1 MDFRIERNGLL
12 ASFLA
17 LLPDVTVAQSFPAKP
32 IRILVPFPAGASLDL
47 SARVIG
53 QKVAESIN
61 QPVIIENRAGG
72 NTIVAAEAVAR
83 APADGYTLLQTLDT
97 TFTLVPAAYKK
108 IPYDPLRDFAPVTQ
122 SSRAAYLIAGSSR
135 APYRSLTELVAFARA
150 NPGKINIG
158 ASTSLTQILALLL
171 KSSAGIEVT
180 YVPYKGTPPMLQGLA
195 SGEID
200 LIIDAIPLYLPG
212 MKAGKTIALATT
224 ANTRAPQLPDVPT
237 TKELGF
243 PQLEANTW
251 TGIFAPAGT
260 PDAILARLNAEFVKA
275 LDSAD
280 LKKRIDDAGL
290 NPLASST
297 REEIGRLVK
306 EGIAHWTPLV
316 KAAGITLE

>member
-17 LLPDVTVAQSFPAKP
+17 LLPAVTVAQSFPAKP

-224 ANTRAPQLPDVPT
+224 ANTRAPQLPDMPT
-237 TKELGF
+237 FREAGYPTVDSNAWFGFFAPKGMPRPAIDRIHKDVAEIMADRAMQEKEVAAKGYNWSGAGPDEFADFIRKEL
-243 PQLEANTW
+243 
-251 TGIFAPAGT
+251 
-260 PDAILARLNAEFVKA
+260 
-275 LDSAD
+275 AD
-280 LKKRIDDAGL
+280 RAAVVRISGAK
-290 NPLASST
+290 P
-297 REEIGRLVK
+297 E
-306 EGIAHWTPLV
+306 
-316 KAAGITLE
+316 

>member
-17 LLPDVTVAQSFPAKP
+17 LLPAVTVAQSFPAKP

-237 TKELGF
+237 VAETLPGF
-243 PQLEANTW
+243 EALTW
-251 TGIFAPAGT
+251 GMVIAPAGL
-260 PDAILARLNAEFVKA
+260 PEAVLAKLNADCVAA
-275 LDSAD
+275 LRRPEVVEKHRVLGAAVVTSSPAAIRAFTASEMR
-280 LKKRIDDAGL
+280 KWGDA
-290 NPLASST
+290 A
-297 REEIGRLVK
+297 RQ
-306 EGIAHWTPLV
+306 
-316 KAAGITLE
+316 AGIVPQ